1 MDKKLYTTFAENLK
15 KWLQRREKS
24 QIELANYMHVSA
36 PTVSDWVNGKKM
48 PRADK
53 LQSIANWLV
62 IDLSDLL
69 LKESDSSGSVKM
81 KVTVTAVRIPV
92 LGRVAAG
99 IPIEAISDTD
109 EWEGITS
116 EMASRGEYFG
126 LRIKGDSMEPKIS
139 DGDIVIVRQQPNAE
153 NGDLVIAYVNGYDAV
168 CKRLKIY
175 QDGIALVSNNPS
187 YPPMYFSNEEMEQ
200 TPVVIVGKVVE
211 LRAKF

>member
-1 MDKKLYTTFAENLK
+1 MKMSDAIKYYRTKAGLTQEELGKKLGLQKSAVAKYENGRVENIK
-15 KWLQRREKS
+15 RS
-24 QIELANYMHVSA
+24 VIERMAKELNCS
-36 PTVSDWVNGKKM
+36 P
-48 PRADK
+48 
-53 LQSIANWLV
+53 
-62 IDLSDLL
+62 IDLLGMDTPSYQPI
-69 LKESDSSGSVKM
+69 
-81 KVTVTAVRIPV
+81 RIPV

-99 IPIEAISDTD
+99 IPITAVEEIID
-109 EWEGITS
+109 WEEIPH
-116 EMASRGEYFG
+116 EMAKQGEYFA
-126 LRIKGDSMEPKIS
+126 LQIKGDSMEPKIS
-139 DGDIVIVRQQPNAE
+139 DGDVVIVRQQPNAE

>member
-24 QIELANYMHVSA
+24 QVELANYMHVSA

-53 LQSIANWLV
+53 LQSIANWLA

-69 LKESDSSGSVKM
+69 LKESDPSGNVKV

-139 DGDIVIVRQQPNAE
+139 DGDIVMIV
-153 NGDLVIAYVNGYDAV
+153 
-168 CKRLKIY
+168 
-175 QDGIALVSNNPS
+175 
-187 YPPMYFSNEEMEQ
+187 
-200 TPVVIVGKVVE
+200 
-211 LRAKF
+211 